1 MIKVAIFGAGK
12 FGQYIKEILEKK
24 VEVKCFI
31 DNNKSIQNTKIC
43 GYEVVSVENFVEN
56 YANIVDNVL
65 IAMAHPRATYQ
76 VISQL
81 RTNHINHIYY
91 VSKEVLD
98 FKLDIMG
105 NDGKFNNYG
114 IELDKYNNIIPQLET
129 HIIDSCNLNCKGCTH
144 FSNLFDKM
152 DRARRNSRPKGEMA
166 MTYKTVVI
174 DYAPKAKIMAS
185 EVEDKANEM
194 AQDGWEL
201 VTFSITNSA
210 KGILV
215 FRKPNDL
222 PTA

>member
-1 MIKVAIFGAGK
+1 
-12 FGQYIKEILEKK
+12 
-24 VEVKCFI
+24 
-31 DNNKSIQNTKIC
+31 
-43 GYEVVSVENFVEN
+43 
-56 YANIVDNVL
+56 
-65 IAMAHPRATYQ
+65 
-76 VISQL
+76 
-81 RTNHINHIYY
+81 
-91 VSKEVLD
+91 
-98 FKLDIMG
+98 
-105 NDGKFNNYG
+105 
-114 IELDKYNNIIPQLET
+114 
-129 HIIDSCNLNCKGCTH
+129 
-144 FSNLFDKM
+144 M
-152 DRARRNSRPKGEMA
+152 DRARRNIRPKGEMA